1 MNTEIEPIKKVII
14 VPLGCTIRQPLTILA
29 LTFSTQAGLVPT
41 PSHIQVFD
49 DLLKEHG
56 LNKHNSLH
64 ETLKKFSDMATV
76 QG

>member
-14 VPLGCTIRQPLTILA
+14 VLFGCTIRQPLTFA
-29 LTFSTQAGLVPT
+29 LTFSIQAGLVPT

-76 QG
+76 QGE